1 MRVLTCAAVCG
12 LLLAACGEAEPE
24 TLPEATSP
32 PIVTTTVP
40 PTTTTVVPVPTT
52 VPVTTTRPRPT
63 TTTVPEPEPEP
74 EVAGTAVVSDDAIT
88 AGLIRIAQCEQ
99 PGNGAHGVRWDHPGP
114 TYQGGLGLWYGT
126 WDTFKPAGAPDN
138 AGDATIEQQLQAGRN
153 IHARYGF
160 RAWGCAKA
168 VGLS

>member
-1 MRVLTCAAVCG
+1 MRVLPACAVSG
-12 LLLAACGEAEPE
+12 VLFLAACGGESAKP
-24 TLPEATSP
+24 A
-32 PIVTTTVP
+32 VTTTTTTTVA
-40 PTTTTVVPVPTT
+40 PTTTTVAPVPTT
-52 VPVTTTRPRPT
+52 LPT
-63 TTTVPEPEPEP
+63 TTTTIRRAPTTTTTPEPEP
-74 EVAGTAVVSDDAIT
+74 EVEVQGEAVVADDAVT

-99 PGNGAHGVRWDHPGP
+99 PGNGAHGVNWAHQGP

-138 AGDATIEQQLQAGRN
+138 AGDATIDQQLQAGRN

-168 VGLS
+168 VGLR